1 MTSWTGDDLDRVAGA
16 QEKYARCAGYVEP
29 RVSASPRATT
39 LKLIPRAEE
48 VH

>member
-1 MTSWTGDDLDRVAGA
+1 MTSWTSDDLDRVASA
-16 QEKYARCAGYVEP
+16 EEKYARCAGYVEP

-39 LKLIPRAEE
+39 PKLLPHAEK

>member
-1 MTSWTGDDLDRVAGA
+1 MTSWTACDRDRVAEEKDAWGA
-16 QEKYARCAGYVEP
+16 GSVEP